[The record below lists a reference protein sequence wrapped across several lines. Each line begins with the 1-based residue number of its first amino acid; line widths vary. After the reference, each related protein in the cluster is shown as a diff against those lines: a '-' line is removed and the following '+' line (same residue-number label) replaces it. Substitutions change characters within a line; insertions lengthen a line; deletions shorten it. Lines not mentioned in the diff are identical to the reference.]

1 MRIRLRYQV
10 IFMSPPKKVENKRK
24 DPCVRLAM
32 LTALPLVLAA
42 VALWFAVAPHVGREA
57 EALRAE
63 ERVSHTR
70 VCRDENL

>member
-1 MRIRLRYQV
+1 M
-10 IFMSPPKKVENKRK
+10 VEIKRK

-42 VALWFAVAPHVGREA
+42 VALRFAVAPHVGREA

-63 ERVSHTR
+63 ERVSYTR
-70 VCRDENL
+70 VCREENL